1 MHDDRDLEAT
11 TWHVEVTEAGRE
23 RTVFADGSYVLGW
36 RPRGATLEAARGGP
50 DEGKSP
56 GP

>member
-36 RPRGATLEAARGGP
+36 RPRGATLEAA
-50 DEGKSP
+50 
-56 GP
+56 